1 MSHISRLRGNLF
13 GNYPPRAAIN
23 AAREEEEGE
32 GGAAETRERG
42 RGRGGS
48 AERKED
54 TKRRRRDS
62 RTEQFVGLIEEM
74 R

>member
-23 AAREEEEGE
+23 AAREKEEGE
-32 GGAAETRERG
+32 GGAAEREG
-42 RGRGGS
+42 GRGGS

-54 TKRRRRDS
+54 TERRRRDS

>member
-32 GGAAETRERG
+32 GGAAEREGEGEEGLQRG
-42 RGRGGS
+42 RKTRRGGGET
-48 AERKED
+48 AERSSLWD
-54 TKRRRRDS
+54 
-62 RTEQFVGLIEEM
+62 
-74 R
+74 